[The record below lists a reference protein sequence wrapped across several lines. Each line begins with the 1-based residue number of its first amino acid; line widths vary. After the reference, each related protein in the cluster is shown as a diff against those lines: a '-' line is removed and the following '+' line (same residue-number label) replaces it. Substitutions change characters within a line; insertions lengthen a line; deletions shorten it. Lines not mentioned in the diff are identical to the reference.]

1 MERITEQILAVVA
14 ATRLK
19 HRAPME
25 KGFCGRDIRAELFG
39 TKFGKM
45 KENTV
50 SILFYCIKIGNVNK
64 V

>member
-1 MERITEQILAVVA
+1 MERITEQISVVVA

-19 HRAPME
+19 HRALME
-25 KGFCGRDIRAELFG
+25 KGFCGRDIRAELIG

-45 KENTV
+45 KENSV
-50 SILFYCIKIGNVNK
+50 NILNHRIINGNVIE